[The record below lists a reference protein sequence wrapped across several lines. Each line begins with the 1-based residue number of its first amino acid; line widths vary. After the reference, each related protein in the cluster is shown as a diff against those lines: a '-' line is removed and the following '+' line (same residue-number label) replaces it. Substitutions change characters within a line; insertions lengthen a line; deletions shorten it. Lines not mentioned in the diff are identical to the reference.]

1 MTLED
6 YFNETRTVMVHLLYL
21 TNAKSLDHDLSDN
34 QRRTLEVLLE
44 NDDLTAGRITET
56 LDIKPSS
63 TTAIIK
69 QLTKLQYVTKH
80 KDMADSRITRIKLTD
95 NGRSKAV
102 ALQERLELIDS
113 IFFKPLSA
121 KERQQLF
128 ELLQKMATYLSSD
141 TYLDAMRQLV
151 SDDRQSQRML
161 EHLQDV
167 SRDRPHINHL
177 RQHMSHDYWHHHN
190 D

>member
-69 QLTKLQYVTKH
+69 QLTK
-80 KDMADSRITRIKLTD
+80 
-95 NGRSKAV
+95 
-102 ALQERLELIDS
+102 
-113 IFFKPLSA
+113 
-121 KERQQLF
+121 
-128 ELLQKMATYLSSD
+128 
-141 TYLDAMRQLV
+141 
-151 SDDRQSQRML
+151 
-161 EHLQDV
+161 
-167 SRDRPHINHL
+167 
-177 RQHMSHDYWHHHN
+177 
-190 D
+190 